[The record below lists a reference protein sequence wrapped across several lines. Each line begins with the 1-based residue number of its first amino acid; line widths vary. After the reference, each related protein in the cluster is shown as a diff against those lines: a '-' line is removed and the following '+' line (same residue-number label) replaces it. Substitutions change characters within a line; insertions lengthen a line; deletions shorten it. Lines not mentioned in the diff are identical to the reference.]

1 MKTFVECGQL
11 PQNFTPEFR
20 RNHTVSIFSTSK
32 IYTKHL
38 ALFIIRRVSNQFF
51 ASNQVTK
58 MGCQVE
64 W

>member
-38 ALFIIRRVSNQFF
+38 ALFIIRRVSYQIFCKQPGN
-51 ASNQVTK
+51 
-58 MGCQVE
+58 
-64 W
+64 